1 MKIICVIPAR
11 FASTRLPGKPLAK
24 IAGAPMIEWVYRRAA
39 AVPEFSLVLVA
50 TDDLRIKH
58 AVENFGGKVE
68 MTPQNLRSGTDRVA
82 YVAER
87 HDGDIFVNLQGDE
100 PLVVPG
106 VLKALVEPFADPDVQ
121 MTTPVSI
128 VTNPSDLSDP
138 NKVRVV
144 CDQSGDALYFSRALI
159 PFMRDISE
167 IKLWPENHIFYKHIG
182 IYAYRKAFLIKLTQ
196 LPEGRLEAAEKLEQL
211 RVLEN
216 GYRIRTVITNYQ
228 ARSVDTEEDLAR
240 INREVAKNNITIE
253 SYHEN

>member
-1 MKIICVIPAR
+1 MNIVCVIPAR

-24 IAGAPMIEWVYRRAA
+24 ISGSPMIEWVYRRAA

-50 TDDLRIKH
+50 TDDLRIKL

-68 MTPQNLRSGTDRVA
+68 MTPEDLRSGTDRVA
-82 YVAER
+82 YIAER

-100 PLVVPG
+100 PLVVPD
-106 VLKALVEPFADPDVQ
+106 VLTALVEPFTDPDVQ

-128 VTNPSDLSDP
+128 VTSPSDLTDP
-138 NKVRVV
+138 NKVRVI
-144 CDQSGDALYFSRALI
+144 CDQNGDALYFSRAVI
-159 PFMRDISE
+159 PFLRDIGD
-167 IKLWPENHIFYKHIG
+167 IKFWPKNHIFYKHIG
-182 IYAYRKAFLIKLTQ
+182 IYAYRKEFLIRLTH
-196 LPEGRLEAAEKLEQL
+196 LPEGKLESAEKLEQL

-216 GYRIRTVITNYQ
+216 GFRIRTVVTNYQ
-228 ARSVDTEEDLAR
+228 ARSVDTEEDLAL